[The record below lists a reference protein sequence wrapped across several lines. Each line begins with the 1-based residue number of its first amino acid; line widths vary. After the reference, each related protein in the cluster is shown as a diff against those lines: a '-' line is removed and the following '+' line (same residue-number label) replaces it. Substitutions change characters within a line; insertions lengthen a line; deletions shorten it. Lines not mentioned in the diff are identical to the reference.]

1 MWRQAGSVTRRRVPR
16 ATATASPRRPA
27 RSSITWITSRPI
39 RAGKPSLIS
48 FITEEGW
55 PFALSGLTLKNVG
68 LSAKRG
74 KKKVF
79 DQQGELLLTHFGI
92 SGPLVLT
99 LSSIVA
105 DEPAGLALAIDLKPA
120 LDEAQ
125 LNARLLR
132 ELDENKQKNVLG
144 ALHSLLP
151 ERLLRTVLEL
161 AKIDPAMPVSVFSK
175 EARRRLVETLKRL
188 PLTVRGTRP
197 IEEAVI
203 TRGGVKVSEVS
214 SSTMESKVMR
224 GLYFAGEVLDV
235 DALTGGYNLQI
246 AWSTGAL
253 AGRSIGE

>member
-1 MWRQAGSVTRRRVPR
+1 M
-16 ATATASPRRPA
+16 
-27 RSSITWITSRPI
+27 
-39 RAGKPSLIS
+39 
-48 FITEEGW
+48 
-55 PFALSGLTLKNVG
+55 
-68 LSAKRG
+68 
-74 KKKVF
+74 
-79 DQQGELLLTHFGI
+79 THFGI

>member
-1 MWRQAGSVTRRRVPR
+1 M
-16 ATATASPRRPA
+16 
-27 RSSITWITSRPI
+27 
-39 RAGKPSLIS
+39 
-48 FITEEGW
+48 
-55 PFALSGLTLKNVG
+55 
-68 LSAKRG
+68 
-74 KKKVF
+74 
-79 DQQGELLLTHFGI
+79 
-92 SGPLVLT
+92 
-99 LSSIVA
+99 
-105 DEPAGLALAIDLKPA
+105 
-120 LDEAQ
+120 
-125 LNARLLR
+125 
-132 ELDENKQKNVLG
+132 
-144 ALHSLLP
+144 LP

-246 AWSTGAL
+246 AWSTGVL